1 VVQYGDP
8 VIDEDVSPYR
18 EIAEHRSRIYWL
30 LSQFFLERPTVDNL
44 ENLLTHLGMR
54 PDESDDDTGP
64 LLDELQAII
73 QSVPDIEQYVQ
84 ELGVEY
90 TRLFH
95 GLRNDSGLPPP
106 YESVHRESQ
115 LVGEVTEG
123 VVAAYA
129 QSGYEA
135 IYESAGPQDHIG
147 VELRFLSLL
156 CFDESQFWST
166 GEEELAQAVWDQQ
179 AGFLTRHALVWI
191 PAYCEALEQESTQ
204 RYFQIIADLTRH
216 VLDHDQRI
224 LADLRNHY
232 ARS

>member
-1 VVQYGDP
+1 MVQYGDP
-8 VIDEDVSPYR
+8 VIDDDISLYR

-30 LSQFFLERPTVDNL
+30 LSQFFLERPEV
-44 ENLLTHLGMR
+44 ENLKTLHTHLGTR
-54 PDESDDDTGP
+54 PDGSDDDTVP
-64 LLDELQAII
+64 LLDELESII

-84 ELGVEY
+84 DLGVEY

-95 GLRNDSGLPPP
+95 GLRNDSALSPP
-106 YESVHRESQ
+106 YESVHRESR
-115 LVGEVTEG
+115 LIGEVTEG

-166 GEEELAQAVWDQQ
+166 GEEELAQASWDQQ
-179 AGFLTRHALVWI
+179 SGFLKRHALAWI
-191 PAYCEALEQESTQ
+191 PAYCEALEQESQQ
-204 RYFQIIADLTRH
+204 RYYQIVAALTRH
-216 VLDHDQRI
+216 VLNHDQQV
-224 LADLRNHY
+224 LANLRHQF
-232 ARS
+232 ARD